1 MKKWHVC
8 AQRLSIPQ
16 TLKGATAYYFVFVSQ
31 TCHILTF
38 YYYIFNKNHYK
49 TTKNSN
55 FYTLIY
61 TFYTLD
67 SKFPA
72 TVRNWVQKWVIY
84 GSDE

>member
-1 MKKWHVC
+1 MSAVQCIYMKKWHVC

-38 YYYIFNKNHYK
+38 YYYILNKIYYT
-49 TTKNSN
+49 TTKTHF

-61 TFYTLD
+61 TIYTLD
-67 SKFPA
+67 LKFPA
-72 TVRNWVQKWVIY
+72 LVRNRDQK
-84 GSDE
+84 